1 MTGAIK
7 LGLVVSVPSGN
18 IVMDI
23 ALQAGCGL
31 SGTERC
37 ARTLISLAAP
47 CTQHLQ
53 LNLGSLANRSAKA
66 MGWKEDPRAETAP
79 GCMELSRGAAGW

>member
-1 MTGAIK
+1 MTRAIK
-7 LGLVVSVPSGN
+7 LSLVVSVPSGN

-23 ALQAGCGL
+23 ALQEGCGL
-31 SGTERC
+31 SGMEHC

-47 CTQHLQ
+47 CTHHLQ
-53 LNLGSLANRSAKA
+53 LNLGSLENGSGKA
-66 MGWKEDPRAETAP
+66 MGWKEAPRAATGP